1 VTRGGSGYDAFAM
14 SVDARNSA
22 NAAPADLIRFWHE
35 AGRARRF
42 GRFPHRNAMLGR
54 DSTAEEVAF
63 LEVGG
68 FAG

>member
-1 VTRGGSGYDAFAM
+1 MSADA
-14 SVDARNSA
+14 SNSA
-22 NAAPADLIRFWHE
+22 PAAPADLIRFWQD

-54 DSTAEEVAF
+54 DSTAEEVAL